1 MTELMGFK
9 QEDGTPIAQDNNA
22 CIYLVKSSG
31 MYNKAKHIDTRVY
44 RVRELAAGEQPEI
57 SVYKVAGN
65 YQPADLLTKGLP
77 RDAFNRHS
85 TSLMGE

>member
-1 MTELMGFK
+1 MTEPMGF
-9 QEDGTPIAQDNNA
+9 
-22 CIYLVKSSG
+22 
-31 MYNKAKHIDTRVY
+31 NKAKHIDTRVY

-85 TSLMGE
+85 TSLMAE